1 MGAKPT
7 EKIAAEPK
15 NAEALRTLI
24 EGAGI
29 NGATLG
35 KICGV
40 SRTTGN
46 NYLDDPSK
54 IPAEHWAKLA
64 EAFNV
69 SPYVFDDV
77 VMRAGGIR
85 SLVPELS
92 DLHKDECGV
101 TLPAI
106 DFWTP
111 PRSAEGEQD
120 AEPPATP
127 APHSTKGFSAPAPY
141 GTAGMLYAYTA
152 LPERERAY
160 LSALAATML
169 KDATERGETEPR
181 IARDYLAAVFECG
194 PLHYDLQSAAEAAG
208 ITDEDASARP
218 EEARAALIGQLPE
231 VDRMAIAEMERDSL
245 PRDAS
250 ELKAV
255 AEALREQEQQAQD
268 ATGATSGSKCDKAVE
283 S

>member
-1 MGAKPT
+1 MGRKPT

-15 NAEALRTLI
+15 NAEALGALI

-46 NYLDDPSK
+46 NYLNEPST
-54 IPAEHWAKLA
+54 IPAKHWGRIAKA
-64 EAFNV
+64 RDV

-85 SLVPELS
+85 SLIPEFS

-101 TLPAI
+101 TLQAI
-106 DFWTP
+106 DLWTP

-120 AEPPATP
+120 TEPPATP
-127 APHSTKGFSAPAPY
+127 APHSPKGFSAPAPY
-141 GTAGMLYAYTA
+141 GTAGILYAYTA

-194 PLHYDLQSAAEAAG
+194 PLHYDLQDAAEAAG
-208 ITDEDASARP
+208 ITDEDASAHP

-250 ELKAV
+250 DLRAA
-255 AEALREQEQQAQD
+255 AEALREQEQQAPD
-268 ATGATSGSKCDKAVE
+268 AGSATSGSKCDEAVE

>member
-1 MGAKPT
+1 MGRNRT

-15 NAEALRTLI
+15 NAEALGALI
-24 EGAGI
+24 KGAGI
-29 NGATLG
+29 SAKKLG
-35 KICGV
+35 EICGV
-40 SRTTGN
+40 TRQTAT
-46 NYLDDPSK
+46 NYRNEPST
-54 IPAEHWAKLA
+54 IPAKYWGKIA
-64 EAFNV
+64 EACDV

-77 VMRAGGIR
+77 VMRAKGIN
-85 SLVPELS
+85 SLLPELT
-92 DLHKDECGV
+92 DLHKDGCDV

-106 DFWTP
+106 DLWKP
-111 PRSAEGEQD
+111 PRTAGGEQG
-120 AEPPATP
+120 AEPPATLV
-127 APHSTKGFSAPAPY
+127 PHNPKGFSAPAPY
-141 GTAGMLYAYTA
+141 GTAGVLYAYAA

-194 PLHYDLQSAAEAAG
+194 PLHYDLQDAAEAAG
-208 ITDEDASARP
+208 ITDEDANAHPETART
-218 EEARAALIGQLPE
+218 ALIEQLPE

-250 ELKAV
+250 ELRAA
-255 AEALREQEQQAQD
+255 AEALREQEQQAKD
-268 ATGATSGSKCDKAVE
+268 AASAASGSKCDEAVE

>member
-1 MGAKPT
+1 MGRKPS

-15 NAEALRTLI
+15 NAEALGALI

-77 VMRAGGIR
+77 VMRAGGID
-85 SLVPELS
+85 SLLPELS
-92 DLHKDECGV
+92 AIHKDKE
-101 TLPAI
+101 
-106 DFWTP
+106 
-111 PRSAEGEQD
+111 RY
-120 AEPPATP
+120 
-127 APHSTKGFSAPAPY
+127 STPAPY

-169 KDATERGETEPR
+169 KEATERGEAEPR

-194 PLHYDLQSAAEAAG
+194 PLHYDLKNAAEAAG
-208 ITDEDASARP
+208 ITDEDASAHP
-218 EEARAALIGQLPE
+218 EESRAALIGQLPE

-268 ATGATSGSKCDKAVE
+268 AASTTSGGKCDEAVE

>member
-1 MGAKPT
+1 MGRKPS
-7 EKIAAEPK
+7 EKIAAGPK
-15 NAEALRTLI
+15 NAEALRALI
-24 EGAGI
+24 KGAGI
-29 NGATLG
+29 NGAALG

-40 SRTTGN
+40 SDKMGAR
-46 NYLDDPSK
+46 YLKEPSR
-54 IPAEHWAKLA
+54 IPAEHWAKIA
-64 EAFNV
+64 EARDV

-77 VMRAGGIR
+77 VMRAGGID
-85 SLVPELS
+85 SLLPELS
-92 DLHKDECGV
+92 VLHKDECGV
-101 TLPAI
+101 ALPAI
-106 DFWTP
+106 DLWKP
-111 PRSAEGEQD
+111 PRSAGDEQD
-120 AEPPATP
+120 AEPPAAP

-160 LSALAATML
+160 LSSLAATML

-208 ITDEDASARP
+208 ITDEDASAHP
-218 EEARAALIGQLPE
+218 EEMRAALIGQLPE

-250 ELKAV
+250 DLRAV

-268 ATGATSGSKCDKAVE
+268 AAGATSDSKCDEAVK